1 MGEDLLLPV
10 MEGVPYGLEAARVE
24 CGAACFEWA
33 TFLEEW
39 QWSLAGE
46 ILVAAI
52 PVVEILVEAIPV
64 VEILEEEILE
74 EDVEEILVQEEA

>member
-10 MEGVPYGLEAARVE
+10 MEGVPSGLEAARVE

-52 PVVEILVEAIPV
+52 PVVEILVE
-64 VEILEEEILE
+64 EILE

>member
-10 MEGVPYGLEAARVE
+10 MEGVPSGLEAARVE

-33 TFLEEW
+33 TFLEW

-52 PVVEILVEAIPV
+52 PVVEILVE
-64 VEILEEEILE
+64 EILE